1 MHKTYSAIY
10 VINIV
15 FQSIFTLFMYI
26 GSSLLLAWLLVDKLG
41 LPSWIYA
48 VTTTVG
54 ILIGFFS
61 MIKFILTAMNALDHI
76 EKSNKTKR
84 RNNNQNE
91 KK

>member
-1 MHKTYSAIY
+1 MRRAYSAIY

-26 GSSLLLAWLLVDKLG
+26 GSSILISWLLVDKLS

-48 VTTTVG
+48 PIIILG
-54 ILIGFFS
+54 ILSGFFS

-76 EKSNKTKR
+76 EKSNKEKR
-84 RNNNQNE
+84 RNKKDNE
-91 KK
+91 KE